1 MLILPVPIPDE
12 EKKLAEVFVLTLLCG
27 ASEGLMEALMAFIKL
42 FDLVTITEEIL
53 NRKLHLLCILIIFT
67 FSSQRRTK
75 RKKITEIFIFTLLCG
90 PQRFYEGLKDLHK
103 TF

>member
-42 FDLVTITEEIL
+42 FE
-53 NRKLHLLCILIIFT
+53 
-67 FSSQRRTK
+67 
-75 RKKITEIFIFTLLCG
+75 
-90 PQRFYEGLKDLHK
+90 YEGLKDLHK